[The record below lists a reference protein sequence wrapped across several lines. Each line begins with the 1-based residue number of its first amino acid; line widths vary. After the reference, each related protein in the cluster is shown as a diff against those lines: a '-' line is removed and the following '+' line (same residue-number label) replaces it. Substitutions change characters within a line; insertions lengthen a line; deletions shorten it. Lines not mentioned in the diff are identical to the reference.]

1 MLLTRRIAYASLVVA
16 FLMLAGTLWMA
27 ALYPAPEAGLR
38 GEFTLTTHEGKPFTQ
53 KDLVGREHLLFFGFT
68 HCPDICPTTLTE
80 LTAQKVKPRIL
91 FVTIDPE
98 RDTSEQLKLYLSSF
112 DPAIIGLTGTQLQI
126 DHIVKIY
133 HAYAKRI
140 DDAKGGYTMD
150 HSTTIYKLQKDG
162 GFLSTFKLK

>member
-1 MLLTRRIAYASLVVA
+1 MLLGRKIAYASLVAA

-27 ALYPAPEAGLR
+27 ALYPAPEAALR
-38 GEFTLTTHEGKPFTQ
+38 GDFTLTTHEGKVFTQ
-53 KDLVGREHLLFFGFT
+53 KDLIGREHLLFFGFT

-80 LTAQKVKPRIL
+80 LTALKVKQRIL

-98 RDTSEQLKLYLSSF
+98 RDTQAQLKLYLSSF
-112 DPAIIGLTGTQLQI
+112 DPNIIGLTGTKEQI
-126 DHIVKIY
+126 DRMVKIY

-140 DDAKGGYTMD
+140 DDGKGGYTMD
-150 HSTTIYKLQKDG
+150 HSTAIYKLEKDG